1 MNKPVKSRRREGLLS
16 ERLAR
21 MIMTVRREIAEAR
34 RETSAR
40 SPGDWPCRLRRCC
53 PALQIETGAKMKG
66 ASPQQYGE
74 GPRDEPAGRR
84 LVVAADQRLQQK
96 RS

>member
-1 MNKPVKSRRREGLLS
+1 
-16 ERLAR
+16 
-21 MIMTVRREIAEAR
+21 MTVRSEIAEAR

-40 SPGDWPCRLRRCC
+40 SPGDWLCRLGGVC
-53 PALQIETGAKMKG
+53 PALQIGTGAKMKG
-66 ASPQQYGE
+66 ASPQEYGD

-84 LVVAADQRLQQK
+84 LVVEADQRLQQT